1 MRARAAGVRTACAAI
16 SFRPRLLQ
24 TRRAAER
31 FVHRCRASPAALDYN
46 RACLS
51 PTFSP
56 KVNIEHLGFAAAAC
70 TTFSFVPQ
78 VLLVW
83 RNRAASG
90 ISTGMY
96 LLFITGI
103 ALWLW
108 YGLMIGSMPVVI
120 ANALTLVLA
129 SSVLLMKWAF
139 ERTRPGSVR

>member
-1 MRARAAGVRTACAAI
+1 MDPSFHWDDGVPSARCVR
-16 SFRPRLLQ
+16 
-24 TRRAAER
+24 
-31 FVHRCRASPAALDYN
+31 LDYN
-46 RACLS
+46 RACPSSHL
-51 PTFSP
+51 FP

-83 RNRAASG
+83 RNRAATG

-108 YGLMIGSMPVVI
+108 YGLMLGSMPIVI
-120 ANALTLVLA
+120 ANAFTLALA
-129 SSVLLMKWAF
+129 SSVLLMKWTF
-139 ERTRPGSVR
+139 ERARPTR